1 MISAAVFL
9 GAPLEPD
16 NNSTWTINIANL
28 PAALRTR
35 LEEHKLSGK
44 IRFSFQPVSGVLE
57 LTRTHPLT
65 SGLADYIAER
75 ALDRNE
81 VGRAAAVKV
90 ASGITEKTT
99 VFSLRLRYCLT
110 YTFNQKTHDLMAEEL
125 LTLIRTGSGP
135 LHIATAEENKFLRE
149 LKPGGNIVDAAA
161 QRFVNAALDE
171 WKDDISTF
179 AALIHER
186 AEVLKSDHD
195 RIRAAARQKAGSVS
209 VKALMPPDLLSVC
222 ILMPAL

>member
-1 MISAAVFL
+1 MDFL
-9 GAPLEPD
+9 FF
-16 NNSTWTINIANL
+16 
-28 PAALRTR
+28 
-35 LEEHKLSGK
+35 
-44 IRFSFQPVSGVLE
+44 FSFQPVSGVLE

-75 ALDRNE
+75 ALERNE